1 MIFYERYVDDI
12 FMVLT
17 SLGAFENLRD
27 YYSDMQRWFRKKG
40 LELKKDDLDKCQLIK
55 YSPANDFNKV
65 SFDYLGYELT
75 LSKKGERELVTKFSL
90 SAKKIKKIFERI
102 DKAFTHFETLSKKDV
117 GAARR
122 DLLDSLNFITGNFR
136 LSNSKRHAKAGLYY
150 NNALVDD
157 SSCFEIFTKALHK
170 HAINPYSGLF
180 VDIVERNKFVEA
192 LQKRI
197 QKIDF
202 KQRWESRKMYDFS
215 LARISEISSW
225 L

>member
-1 MIFYERYVDDI
+1 M
-12 FMVLT
+12 
-17 SLGAFENLRD
+17 
-27 YYSDMQRWFRKKG
+27 
-40 LELKKDDLDKCQLIK
+40 
-55 YSPANDFNKV
+55 
-65 SFDYLGYELT
+65 SFDYLGYRLT
-75 LSKKGERELVTKFSL
+75 LSKSGKGGLVTKFSL
-90 SAKKIKKIFERI
+90 SDKKIKKIFERI
-102 DKAFTHFETLSKKDV
+102 DKAFKHFETLSKKDV

-122 DLLDSLNFITGNFR
+122 DLFDSLNFITGNFR
-136 LSNSKRHAKAGLYY
+136 LSNSKRHVKAGLYY

-157 SSCFEIFTKALHK
+157 LSCFENFTEGLHK